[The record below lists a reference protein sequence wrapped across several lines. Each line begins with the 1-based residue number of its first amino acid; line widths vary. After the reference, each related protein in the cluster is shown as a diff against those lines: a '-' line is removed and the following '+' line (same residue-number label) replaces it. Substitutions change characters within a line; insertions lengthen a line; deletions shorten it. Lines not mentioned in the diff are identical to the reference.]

1 MKAWNRRSFLGSA
14 LASAALGGLTR
25 RSALGLPAQAR
36 DYSKVAISVDMEGIS
51 GIVSSRERLL
61 DAPEFAAAR
70 KWLVSD
76 VNAAVE
82 GALDAGATRITVH
95 DTHGSEK
102 RNIPYDELHPAANLI
117 RGGNQFFWEYDALDS
132 SYGAAFMIGMHA
144 GPLVPALASHY
155 FTSSIRGIR
164 VNGRPIAESHMTAA
178 LAAHFGIPT
187 VLVTGDQFVCRMMRE
202 WSGGEMVTVQIADS
216 LARNSAITMPLEKT
230 RKLIRAGAREALGKA
245 PETKPL
251 AFDKPL
257 RVELD
262 LAYPEEAKS
271 IALMPTVE
279 QTEDLSI
286 AFTAKDALEAHK
298 TLIAALLILTSP
310 VNLARP

>member
-1 MKAWNRRSFLGSA
+1 MNISNRRSFFGSA
-14 LASAALGGLTR
+14 LAAAALGGLAR
-25 RSALGLPAQAR
+25 RSAAALPAPER
-36 DYSKVAISVDMEGIS
+36 DYTKVAISVDMEGIS
-51 GIVSSRERLL
+51 GIVGGTERQLGG
-61 DAPEFAAAR
+61 PEFAAAR
-70 KWLVSD
+70 RWLVSD
-76 VNAAVE
+76 VNAAIE
-82 GALDAGATRITVH
+82 GAVDAGATHITVH

-144 GPLVPALASHY
+144 GPLAPALASHY
-155 FTSSIRGIR
+155 FTASIRGIR
-164 VNGRPIAESHMTAA
+164 VNSMPIAESHMTAA
-178 LAAHFGIPT
+178 LAAGFGIPT
-187 VLVTGDQFVCRMMRE
+187 VLATGDEFVGRLMRE
-202 WSGGEMVTVQIADS
+202 WSNGEMVTVQTTDS

-230 RKLIRAGAREALGKA
+230 HKLIRAGAREALQKA
-245 PETKPL
+245 PHVKPL
-251 AFDKPL
+251 AFEEPL

-262 LAYPEEAKS
+262 LAFPEEAKS

-279 QTEDLSI
+279 QTDDLSI
-286 AFTAKDALEAHK
+286 AFTAADTLEAHK

>member
-1 MKAWNRRSFLGSA
+1 MKAWNRRSLLGSA
-14 LASAALGGLTR
+14 LAAAALAGVAR
-25 RSALGLPAQAR
+25 RSAPGLPAEER

-51 GIVSSRERLL
+51 GIVSDPERTVG
-61 DAPEFAAAR
+61 APEFAAGR
-70 KWLVSD
+70 KWLVAD
-76 VNAAVE
+76 VNAAIE
-82 GALDAGATRITVH
+82 GALDAGATKITVH
-95 DTHGSEK
+95 DTHGSAK
-102 RNIPYDELHPAANLI
+102 RNILYDELHPAANLI
-117 RGGNQFFWEYDALDS
+117 RGGNQFFWEYDALDRS
-132 SYGAAFMIGMHA
+132 HGAAFMIGMHA

-164 VNGRPIAESHMTAA
+164 VNGMPIAESHMTAA

-187 VLVTGDQFVCRMMRE
+187 VLVTGDEFVCRMMRE
-202 WSGGEMVTVQIADS
+202 WSSGEMVTVQISDS

-230 RKLIRAGAREALGKA
+230 GKLIRAGAREALAKA
-245 PETKPL
+245 REVKPL

-271 IALMPTVE
+271 IALMPSVE
-279 QTEDLSI
+279 QTADLSI
-286 AFTAKDALEAHK
+286 AFTAEDALAAHK
-298 TLIAALLILTSP
+298 TLIAALMILTSP